1 MDAERYDEAI
11 RLLEAT
17 HAFPC
22 PFLIKVIGRAE
33 DAFLS
38 RIVAAPCAA
47 QRLEQDPPYRI
58 RQTPQGRHIAVTFEP
73 TVGSAAEVLEIYRSI
88 RQVEGIV
95 LIM

>member
-38 RIVAAPCAA
+38 RIVAALRGTAA
-47 QRLEQDPPYRI
+47 R
-58 RQTPQGRHIAVTFEP
+58 A
-73 TVGSAAEVLEIYRSI
+73 GSALPHPPDTSGAAHCGDVRTDG
-88 RQVEGIV
+88 GICR
-95 LIM
+95 